1 MELEKIQIAAL
12 FHDIGKFHQR
22 IGKKVK
28 HSSLSAD
35 FVKEIWEDDVADL
48 VLYHHEPA
56 ELKNSPKYKEMAQ
69 IIQKADHHSANE
81 RIEDDKNHNV
91 NATPL
96 ISIFSKVKLENNKE
110 IKEYYLPLEKLNL
123 NISGEDSFE
132 SLRPRLSDKVSL
144 DYKTLWKEFT
154 DEFKKL
160 NSPDF
165 NTSLALLKKYTSTM
179 PSAAYVSKPDISLF
193 DHCKTTAALAT
204 CRYIFNANG
213 SEKLNQTNHQ
223 KVYLAING
231 DISGIQNFIYKVS
244 SPQDAQSGMSKRLR
258 GRSLY
263 INLLNDAIASK
274 IIEEL
279 GLCQANIL
287 FCGGGR
293 FIIIGANTEETL
305 LKLENIKKEIND
317 LFIDKFNAE
326 LYLSM
331 SHEECSGDDLEGFGN
346 ITHKLNTKLSED
358 KNHKFIN
365 SLAQIFKVE
374 NEVKYENKCSVC
386 GIPTDN
392 DDGLCSF
399 CRKHERLGGSATN
412 SNYMIKVYSENY
424 NKKFDFYEEV
434 LKIGYIFEKDTGSLS
449 NYFDDSYIDYE
460 RIEIIKLN
468 DSDFLELDNSYLNSN
483 ENINFSFS
491 FLGNTVPKDPKT
503 TLYFEHLAKISRG
516 AKKLGILKM
525 DVDNLGKIFTNGFKH
540 IEKEEVNEKGEKIRV
555 KGATISRVSTLS
567 SSLDIFF
574 SGFINNV
581 ANEFKVFR
589 DICPNCEDKVEA
601 VELNLDE
608 NSETTDT
615 TNDLITVYREK
626 YGKVCDDCKD
636 NAIPTIHINYS
647 GGDDLLVFGPYDHI
661 MEFAMKFREKF
672 KQWTCENPS
681 INLSAG
687 INIIDSKFPIG
698 KATITA
704 NDYLES
710 AKECG
715 KDKITVFNDVVSW
728 KDCGSYKGYNELL
741 DFGEELEKYVLDEN
755 ISRGI
760 LYSMLR
766 LWQDTFSD
774 STELINDKEKWIE
787 DSQSRIRKKEYVP
800 KFKYKLRNINNKSI
814 RDDFD
819 KKGMKTMPWIK
830 IPVSWASLRT
840 R

>member
-28 HSSLSAD
+28 HPLLSAD
-35 FVKEIWEDDVADL
+35 FVKEIWGDDVADL
-48 VLYHHEPA
+48 VLYHHEPVA
-56 ELKNSPKYKEMAQ
+56 LKNSPKYKEMAQ
-69 IIQKADHHSANE
+69 IIQKADHHSAKE
-81 RIEDDKNHNV
+81 RIEDDKNVNV
-91 NATPL
+91 NTTPL
-96 ISIFSKVKLENNKE
+96 ISIFSSVKLENNKE
-110 IKEYYLPLEKLNL
+110 IKECYLPLEKLNL
-123 NISGEDSFE
+123 NINGEDSFE
-132 SLRPRLSDKVSL
+132 SLRPKPSDKVSL

-204 CRYIFNANG
+204 CRYIFSGKG
-213 SEKLNQTNHQ
+213 SEELNQTNHQ

-263 INLLNDAIASK
+263 LNLLNDAIANR
-274 IIEEL
+274 IVDEL

-293 FIIIGANTEETL
+293 FVIMGANTKETL
-305 LKLENIKKEIND
+305 LNLENIKKEIND
-317 LFIDKFNAE
+317 LFINKFNAE

-331 SHEECSGDDLEGFGN
+331 AYEKCSGDDLEEFGT
-346 ITHKLNTKLSED
+346 ITRKLNTKLSED
-358 KNHKFIN
+358 KKHKFIN
-365 SLAQIFKVE
+365 SLSQVFKIE

-399 CRKHERLGGSATN
+399 CKKHERLGDSATN
-412 SNYMIKVYSENY
+412 SNYMIKVYSESY

-434 LKIGYIFEKDTGSLS
+434 LKIGYIFEKDNKDLS
-449 NYFDDSYIDYE
+449 KYFDDSYIEYE
-460 RIEIIKLN
+460 KIEIIKLN
-468 DSDFLELDNSYLNSN
+468 DSDFLDLDSSYLNSN
-483 ENINFSFS
+483 KNINFSFN
-491 FLGNTVPKDPKT
+491 FLGNTVPKHPKT

-516 AKKLGILKM
+516 AKKLGLLKM
-525 DVDNLGKIFTNGFKH
+525 DVDNLGKIFTNGFEQ
-540 IEKEEVNEKGEKIRV
+540 IEKEEVNEKGEKI
-555 KGATISRVSTLS
+555 KIKGTGATISRVSTLS

-581 ANEFKVFR
+581 ANGFRVFR
-589 DICPNCEDKVEA
+589 DICPNCEDKVEK
-601 VELNLDE
+601 VELNIDG
-608 NSETTDT
+608 TDK
-615 TNDLITVYREK
+615 TNDLITIYREK
-626 YGKVCDDCKD
+626 YGEVCTGCKD
-636 NAIPTIHINYS
+636 KAIPTIHINYS

-661 MEFAMKFREKF
+661 MEFAMMFREKF

-681 INLSAG
+681 ITLSAG

-698 KATITA
+698 KATTTA

-715 KDKITVFNDVVSW
+715 KDKITVFNDVVNW
-728 KDCGSYKGYNELL
+728 QDWGSCKGYNELL

-755 ISRGI
+755 IGRGI

-774 STELINDKEKWIE
+774 SIELISDKEKWIE
-787 DSQSRIRKKEYVP
+787 DSRSRVQKKEYVP
-800 KFKYKLRNINNKSI
+800 KFKYKLRNIKNKSI